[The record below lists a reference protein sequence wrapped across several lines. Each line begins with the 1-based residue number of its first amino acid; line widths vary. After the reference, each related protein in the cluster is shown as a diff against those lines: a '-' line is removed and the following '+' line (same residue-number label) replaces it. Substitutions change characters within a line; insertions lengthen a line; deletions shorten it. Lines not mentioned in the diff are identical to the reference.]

1 MSRPAAP
8 FAPPPCSASDA
19 CPHAAFEQA
28 AHPRHTLQV
37 SRLVV
42 RGVNWLGDAVMST
55 PALLRL
61 RAAYPNAHI
70 ALLTPGKLAGL
81 WMHHPA
87 IDAILPLEP
96 RASPWRAGRQLRPH
110 RFDLGILLPNSPR
123 SALEL
128 WWGRV
133 PRRMGYATPWRRW
146 LLTEAVAQRP
156 GHVAMR
162 KRSTSEI
169 RSVIARGPD
178 ANASPSWPAAAHHI
192 HHYLELAAAA
202 GADPT
207 PLAPHIA
214 VTPGEI
220 EAAARR
226 FGLPQPHGSTIP
238 VLGLNAGAEYGPAKR
253 WPRDSFVAA
262 ALALRR
268 RLGCHW
274 VIFGGHADVA
284 HAASIAAEIAAQAG
298 LPGHDSAGSAPRV
311 FNLAGRTSLRE
322 LCATLR
328 LCRVLI
334 TNDTGP
340 MHVAAA
346 VGTPV
351 AVPFGSTS
359 PELTGPG
366 LPNDPRH
373 RLVCADVP
381 CRPCFRRE
389 CPIDFRCMRSISVEQ
404 IVTAVIGLAAVARR
418 SDTHD
423 APPGY

>member
-1 MSRPAAP
+1 MNRPAAP
-8 FAPPPCSASDA
+8 RASPACSNSDA
-19 CPHAAFEQA
+19 SPRAPFEQA
-28 AHPRHTLQV
+28 AHPRLKLAV
-37 SRLVV
+37 SKIIV

-55 PALLRL
+55 PALLQL

-70 ALLTPGKLAGL
+70 ALLTPAKLADL

-87 IDAILPLEP
+87 INAVLPLEP
-96 RASPWRAGRQLRPH
+96 HASPWQTGRQLRPH

-169 RSVIARGPD
+169 RSLITGGSPAHAG
-178 ANASPSWPAAAHHI
+178 PSWPAAAHHI
-192 HHYLELAAAA
+192 HHYLELVAAA

-214 VTPGEI
+214 VTQGEI

-226 FGLPQPHGSTIP
+226 FGLPQPCENAVP
-238 VLGLNAGAEYGPAKR
+238 VLGLNAGAEYGPSKR
-253 WPRDSFVAA
+253 WPPDSFVAA
-262 ALALRR
+262 ALALRQ

-274 VIFGGHADVA
+274 VVFGGHADVA
-284 HAASIAAEIAAQAG
+284 QSASIAAAIAAQTD
-298 LPGHDSAGSAPRV
+298 LSGHDSRADVPRV

-351 AVPFGSTS
+351 VVPFGSTS

-366 LPNDPRH
+366 LPKDPRH
-373 RLVCADVP
+373 RLLCADVP
-381 CRPCFRRE
+381 CRPCFRRD
-389 CPIDFRCMRSISVEQ
+389 CPIDFRCMRSISVER
-404 IVTAVIGLAAVARR
+404 IVTAVIGLAAVARQ
-418 SDTHD
+418 SDIDD
-423 APPGY
+423 AAPG

>member
-1 MSRPAAP
+1 MNRPAAP
-8 FAPPPCSASDA
+8 FASPACSTSDA
-19 CPHAAFEQA
+19 SPRAAFEQA
-28 AHPRHTLQV
+28 AHPPRALPV
-37 SRLVV
+37 SKIVV

-55 PALLRL
+55 PALLQL

-70 ALLTPGKLAGL
+70 ALLTPSKIADL

-87 IDAILPLEP
+87 IDAVLPLEP
-96 RASPWRAGRQLRPH
+96 RASPWQTARQLRPH

-128 WWGRV
+128 WWGQV
-133 PRRMGYATPWRRW
+133 PRRIGYATPWRRW

-169 RSVIARGPD
+169 RSLIADGPAAD
-178 ANASPSWPAAAHHI
+178 AGTSWPAAAHHI

-202 GADPT
+202 GANPT

-214 VTPGEI
+214 VTQGEI
-220 EAAARR
+220 EAAVSR
-226 FGLPQPHGSTIP
+226 FGLPQPHEGAVP

-253 WPRDSFVAA
+253 WPPDSFVAA
-262 ALALRR
+262 ARDLRR

-274 VIFGGHADVA
+274 VVFGGHADVA
-284 HAASIAAEIAAQAG
+284 QSASIAAAIAAQTD
-298 LPGHDSAGSAPRV
+298 LPGHDSVAEAPRV

-351 AVPFGSTS
+351 VVPFGSTS

-381 CRPCFRRE
+381 CRPCFLRD
-389 CPIDFRCMRSISVEQ
+389 CPIYLRCMRSISVDQ
-404 IVTAVIGLAAVARR
+404 IVTAVVVLAAVARQ
-418 SDTHD
+418 SDIDD
-423 APPGY
+423 APPG